1 MYYSRTIL
9 YFFKAKLPLTNEV
22 YIYIIF
28 SLCYCYIHTA
38 EFKHIYIYMYVSVL
52 LNRSDALMGIC
63 TNMIFYIN
71 IIRKLQSFFP
81 LPCRSTSSSSLLCHE
96 KPYSKLHF
104 SHSAHRASK
113 QVFDLS
119 LLVVNGFT
127 RISLCSSHR
136 RADDLGDSVFSAAKC
151 CQSFLFA
158 PLLLREGDYKKPC
171 LLPPSLS

>member
-1 MYYSRTIL
+1 MKFIYTLFFL
-9 YFFKAKLPLTNEV
+9 YVSVTSIQLN
-22 YIYIIF
+22 
-28 SLCYCYIHTA
+28 SN
-38 EFKHIYIYMYVSVL
+38 IYIYMYVSVL